1 MMQLFTTAAFA
12 AALMSGVSGFSSQQL
27 HASRA
32 ATSQLKMS
40 SSSESSRRDI
50 LSNAASAA
58 ALGISALVIDPNTA
72 SAASLRTGSI
82 TPQSAANKAAESYQG
97 VYSDPNHDEG
107 FRVIMASGKGAT
119 MTLSDGGSGDETYK
133 NIPVGVNGNELSFD
147 FGFKGGPKG
156 VIAVLSDDKQSI
168 TFPDG
173 NSWTKNK
180 NKYDG
185 IYKDPKY
192 PNGYRVVRKFRGDT
206 KIINFITEVN
216 DTGNAKDSV
225 FCKGS
230 HASLFSI
237 PTAAFTFYDLPGT
250 SKPVEDE
257 KPTNIVSYAL
267 QRPADYSNG
276 VPTLGQ
282 FSLEESNSVFPYGTI
297 TFPDKT
303 VWTRI

>member
-1 MMQLFTTAAFA
+1 MQLFTTAAFA
-12 AALMSGVSGFSSQQL
+12 AALMSGVSGFSVQQL

-32 ATSQLKMS
+32 AKSQLKM
-40 SSSESSRRDI
+40 SSESSRRDI

-58 ALGISALVIDPNTA
+58 AIGISALVIDTNTA
-72 SAASLRTGSI
+72 SAASLRTGSV
-82 TPQSAANKAAESYQG
+82 TEQSAANKAAESYQG
-97 VYSDPNHDEG
+97 VYSDPNHPEG
-107 FRVIMASGKGAT
+107 YRVIMASGKGAT
-119 MTLSDGGSGDETYK
+119 MTLSDGESGDETYK
-133 NIPVGVNGNELSFD
+133 NIPVGVNGNELSLD

-173 NSWTKNK
+173 NTWTKNK

-192 PNGYRVVRKFRGDT
+192 PNGYRVVRKFRGET
-206 KIINFITEVN
+206 KIINFIAEVN
-216 DTGNAKDSV
+216 DTGNEKDSV
-225 FCKGS
+225 LVKGS

-250 SKPVEDE
+250 VKPEE
-257 KPTNIVSYAL
+257 SKPTNVVSFAL
-267 QRPADYSNG
+267 QRQPDYSNG
-276 VPTLGQ
+276 VPTIGQ